1 MRWTRDTWNGPVV
14 TAEAEFVVNVG
25 DGEAQILVRGVTLY
39 EHWRGGDL
47 TVAAGQVIDL
57 TTRPVHF
64 GGRRWYFVCPR
75 MGELALRL
83 HLPLGAER
91 FASRRAY
98 RLGYAVQRES
108 PRDKAFRRARK
119 ARHKIGG
126 ADNLS
131 LPLPGKPKWMRWRTF
146 WQLRG
151 EADRA
156 LGTVNEHSA
165 EFVRRLMGRTAPG
178 GFLINT
184 GREHGAGRRKRV
196 GKLPMRASRIYLMD
210 R

>member
-1 MRWTRDTWNGPVV
+1 MLPLRVSRIRSNAGS
-14 TAEAEFVVNVG
+14 
-25 DGEAQILVRGVTLY
+25 VRLFCY
-39 EHWRGGDL
+39 LSRRFR
-47 TVAAGQVIDL
+47 VAASG
-57 TTRPVHF
+57 
-64 GGRRWYFVCPR
+64 
-75 MGELALRL
+75 
-83 HLPLGAER
+83 

-146 WQLRG
+146 WRLRG

-156 LGTVNEHSA
+156 LGAVNEHSA
-165 EFVRRLMGRTAPG
+165 AMVERLCGRIA
-178 GFLINT
+178 
-184 GREHGAGRRKRV
+184 
-196 GKLPMRASRIYLMD
+196 RAA
-210 R
+210 